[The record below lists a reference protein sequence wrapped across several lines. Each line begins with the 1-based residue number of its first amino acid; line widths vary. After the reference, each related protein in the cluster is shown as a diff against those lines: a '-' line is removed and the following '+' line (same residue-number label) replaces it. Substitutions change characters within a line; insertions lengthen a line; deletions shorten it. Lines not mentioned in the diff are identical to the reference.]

1 MFALFQ
7 VDRLDVL
14 GQNLWNESPKHDQ
27 GARIIADFTLLNLEV
42 DVRATEISKDIIL
55 VTKVYFGSNIL

>member
-7 VDRLDVL
+7 VDSLDVI

-27 GARIIADFTLLNLEV
+27 GVRIIADFTLLCLEV
-42 DVRATEISKDIIL
+42 NVRAAEISKE
-55 VTKVYFGSNIL
+55 VP